1 MQEYEVKMLRNR
13 LENQGYKNIHI
24 SINYRDRIKCVVL
37 SCVKPIFGT
46 VLSVTIP
53 FSHIRYI
60 P

>member
-1 MQEYEVKMLRNR
+1 MQEYEVQMLRNR

-24 SINYRDRIKCVVL
+24 SVNYRDGNKFIVL
-37 SCVKPIFGT
+37 SCVKPILGT
-46 VLSVTIP
+46 VLSVSIP